1 MKMSYYQYCAEHGV
15 PEWPYPVEY
24 DEITRDSA
32 DVLVI
37 GGGLSGCFAAMHAA
51 ERGCSVIMLEKGA
64 TVRSGSG
71 GMGTDHWMF
80 CATNPG
86 CKADFGTLFETY
98 TADPYCAK
106 HLMWIIHHEAYD
118 SLLDLEKLGVKIRDV
133 EDDFKGAPFRDDETK
148 LMYAYDYD
156 ARFCIRPFSHDQK
169 VKLHRRLLEL
179 GVKIY
184 DRVMGT
190 SLLNEGG
197 VTGGRIVG
205 ATGVHTRTGRF
216 YVFSAKATI
225 LATAKPLRL
234 WQLGS
239 ETVGGNACHDDPNG
253 TGEGDVMAYRAGAK
267 LINMEATNA
276 TGGGMRM
283 PPYSTGNTV
292 STWYP
297 ATMTD
302 AHGKP
307 LPWVDRDQRP
317 VDVDGRC
324 RDAEGQAVF
333 IPQSRSDY
341 AHQGPYYADS
351 LAEGLRKGEY
361 KQPFYAD
368 LTEMPAHERNVIF
381 GMMVGNEA
389 KSYIPVFDKLTRS
402 GFDPEKDVLQA
413 VVMPPQV
420 AGEICDG
427 FGGYEGINGVNV
439 RDVRGRNYGG
449 VMVDWRM
456 RSSLEGLYAVG
467 NNAFGIE
474 GASSACATGRYCGR
488 NVAKAVKDLTLC
500 EPGEGQV
507 SWERERLYRS
517 VRNKEGYGWKEVQI
531 GLNRIMQDY
540 CGKYKSK
547 EILEVGLWFLQT
559 VRENELKNL
568 TVANPHDLTRAIET
582 DTRLQADE
590 IIMLASLGR
599 DTTSETLDFYR
610 TDCPFA
616 DGKDEYMLAL
626 YQRDGK
632 VCYGKEPM
640 DFWLRGEN
648 APTYEENYQRH
659 ACLKGE

>member
-1 MKMSYYQYCAEHGV
+1 MSYYQYCAEHGV
-15 PEWPYPVEY
+15 PAWPYPTEY
-24 DEITRDSA
+24 DQVTRDSA

-71 GMGTDHWMF
+71 GTGTDHWMF

-86 CKADFGTLFETY
+86 CKITIQEMFDAY
-98 TADPYCAK
+98 AADPYCAK
-106 HLMWIIHHEAYD
+106 HLMWIIYHEAYD
-118 SLLDLEKLGVKIRDV
+118 SLLDLERIGVKVRDTG
-133 EDDFKGAPFRDDETK
+133 DDFKGAPFRDEKTK
-148 LMYAYDYD
+148 LLYAYDYD

-169 VKLHRRLLEL
+169 IKLYEHLLKL
-179 GVKIY
+179 GVKVY

-197 VTGGRIVG
+197 KAGNKVIG
-205 ATGVHTRTGRF
+205 ATAINTRTGRF
-216 YVFSAKATI
+216 YVFNAKTTI

-253 TGEGDVMAYRAGAK
+253 TGAGDVMAFRAGAK

-297 ATMTD
+297 ATMVD
-302 AHGKP
+302 ADGKEI
-307 LPWVDRDQRP
+307 PWVDRDQNP
-317 VDVDGRC
+317 IDVDGRC
-324 RDAEGQAVF
+324 RDAKGQKVF
-333 IPQSRSDY
+333 IPQSRSEY
-341 AHQGPYYADS
+341 AYQGPYYAYDLGER
-351 LAEGLRKGEY
+351 LARGEF

-368 LTEMPAHERNVIF
+368 LSRMPAYERNVIF
-381 GMMVGNEA
+381 GLMVGNEA
-389 KSYIPVFDKLTRS
+389 KSYIPVFDKLSRS

-413 VVMPPQV
+413 VVMPPKV

-427 FGGYEGINGVNV
+427 FGGYEGINGINV

-449 VMVDWRM
+449 VMVDWQL
-456 RSSLEGLYAVG
+456 RSTLEGLYAAG

-488 NVAKAVKDLTLC
+488 NAAKAAQTMELC
-500 EPGEGQV
+500 APDEEQV
-507 SWERERLYRS
+507 ARERERLYQPLQ
-517 VRNKEGYGWKEVQI
+517 NQEGYGWKEVQL

-540 CGKYKSK
+540 CGKYKSE
-547 EILEVGLWFLQT
+547 EILKVGLWFLDS
-559 VRENELKNL
+559 VRKNEMKHLC
-568 TVANPHDLTRAIET
+568 VANPHDLMRAIET
-582 DTRLQADE
+582 ATRLEADE
-590 IIMLASLGR
+590 IIMQASLGR
-599 DTTSETLDFYR
+599 DTTNEVLDFHR
-610 TDCPFA
+610 TDCPSA
-616 DGKDEYMLAL
+616 ELKDEYMLSL
-626 YQRDGK
+626 RLENGQ
-632 VCYGKEPM
+632 VHCEKEAM
-640 DFWLRGEN
+640 DFWLRGDN
-648 APTYEENYQRH
+648 AADYEENYRRN
-659 ACLKGE
+659 ACL